1 MSFANDL
8 MISTDCLN
16 EESYSEW
23 PSLYEGGKCSMKN
36 LTVKDF
42 VGGNEFKVVKIEIYE
57 VKNK

>member
-1 MSFANDL
+1 

-23 PSLYEGGKCSMKN
+23 PSLYEGGKSSMKN